1 MCLIKKTQD
10 FHGENNKSHCDLYK
24 EVRSDWM
31 PLIVLFVKC
40 NDYNCYS
47 TKAEQSI
54 LSKSEC
60 VIPPKLNKVF
70 CLSQIV
76 LFLVYCFNYMSAS
89 FTCLISIILLVVS
102 SYSPIVIFDC
112 WWFYPCWLVWWIS
125 LPCFTL
131 TTAHQKV
138 QWKKTVFW
146 CFCPNQ

>member
-112 WWFYPCWLVWWIS
+112 
-125 LPCFTL
+125 
-131 TTAHQKV
+131 
-138 QWKKTVFW
+138 
-146 CFCPNQ
+146 